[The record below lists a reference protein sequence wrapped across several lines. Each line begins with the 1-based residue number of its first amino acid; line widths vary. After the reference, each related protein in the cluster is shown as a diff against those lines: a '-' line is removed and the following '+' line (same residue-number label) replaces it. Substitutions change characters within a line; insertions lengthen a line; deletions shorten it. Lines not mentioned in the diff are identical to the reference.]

1 MRLGSRDVNGFAHV
15 RSLKAVLMNVQKPG
29 WDGVFASARVCHLS
43 RAAGEVGRVSGRE
56 GVRRR
61 KWR

>member
-1 MRLGSRDVNGFAHV
+1 MKL
-15 RSLKAVLMNVQKPG
+15 QKPG